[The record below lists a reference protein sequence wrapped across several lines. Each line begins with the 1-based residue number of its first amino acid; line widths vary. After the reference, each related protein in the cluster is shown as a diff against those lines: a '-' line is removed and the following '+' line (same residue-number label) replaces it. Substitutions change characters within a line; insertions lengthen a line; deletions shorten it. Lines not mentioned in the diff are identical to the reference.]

1 MELLV
6 FDLDG
11 TLLGTDSRISK
22 FTGDTLSMLRER
34 GIRYTAATGRTLH
47 AADSVLNGHYF
58 NEPIIL
64 KNGVL
69 TYDPINRC
77 YIETHLLEFSDIN
90 PFNTM
95 LIEHGITPFVFTID
109 VNHNHAIYHRNR
121 LSNSERKVLQ
131 LFGMETHVPT
141 KPLEEIP
148 VDIKISNVSAI
159 GPANVIN
166 KICNSINSSTDLVAY
181 SGKAIEDSNI
191 NWMDIHHAAGSKSRA
206 VKVVKEQLGIDKII
220 CFGDSDNDLSLF
232 LESDEA
238 YAPENAKQAIKDI
251 ATAVISHHQ
260 EDGVAR
266 FLRSRF
272 ELL

>member
-1 MELLV
+1 VELLV

-11 TLLGTDSRISK
+11 TLLGKDSRIST

-47 AADSVLNGHYF
+47 AASNVLNGHF
-58 NEPIIL
+58 FDEPIIL

-69 TYDPINRC
+69 TYDPINKC
-77 YIETHLLEFSDIN
+77 YIETHLLEFPDIN

-95 LIEHGITPFVFTID
+95 LMEHGITPFVFTID
-109 VNHNHAIYHRNR
+109 INHDHAIYHRNH
-121 LSNSERKVLQ
+121 LSTSEKKVLQ
-131 LFGMETHVPT
+131 LFGKETQVPT

-148 VDIKISNVSAI
+148 AGIKISNVSAI
-159 GPANVIN
+159 GPAEVIN
-166 KICNSINSSTDLVAY
+166 KICDSVNNSTDLVAY
-181 SGKAIEDSNI
+181 SGQAIEDSNI
-191 NWMDIHHAAGSKSRA
+191 NWMDIHHSAGSKSRA
-206 VKVVKEQLGIDKII
+206 VKVLKEKLGIDKII

-238 YAPENAKQAIKDI
+238 YAPENAKQVIKNI

>member
-11 TLLGTDSRISK
+11 TLLGKDSRIST

-47 AADSVLNGHYF
+47 AASNVLNGHF
-58 NEPIIL
+58 FDEPIIL

-69 TYDPINRC
+69 TYDPINKC
-77 YIETHLLEFSDIN
+77 YIETYLLEFPDIN

-95 LIEHGITPFVFTID
+95 LMEHGITPFVFTID
-109 VNHNHAIYHRNR
+109 VNHDHAIYHRNH
-121 LSNSERKVLQ
+121 LSTSEKKVLQ
-131 LFGMETHVPT
+131 LFGKETQVPT

-148 VDIKISNVSAI
+148 TGIKISNVSAI
-159 GPANVIN
+159 GPAEVIN
-166 KICNSINSSTDLVAY
+166 KICYSINNSTDLVAY
-181 SGKAIEDSNI
+181 SGQAIEDSNI
-191 NWMDIHHAAGSKSRA
+191 NWMDIHHSAGSKSRA
-206 VKVVKEQLGIDKII
+206 VKVLKEKLGIDKII

-238 YAPENAKQAIKDI
+238 YAPENAKETIKAM
-251 ATAVISHHQ
+251 ATTVISHHD

-272 ELL
+272 DLV